1 MAEYVLDTAAPAAL
15 NLGAS
20 GVEEILQNVRVI
32 LSTPRGSVPLDRTF
46 GIRIELLDLPLPEA
60 MAVYTGEA
68 SAAVRRWEPRAR
80 IASVDF
86 RRDEAGA
93 VDGRLIPRVHL
104 QILGG
109 DA

>member
-1 MAEYVLDTAAPAAL
+1 MAEYVLDTSAAPVL

-46 GIRIELLDLPLPEA
+46 GIRAAILDLPLPEA

-68 SAAVRRWEPRAR
+68 SAAVQLWEPRAR
-80 IASVDF
+80 ITAVDF
-86 RRDEAGA
+86 KRDEDGA
-93 VDGRLIPRVHL
+93 MDGRLNPIVTL
-104 QILGG
+104 QIIGG
-109 DA
+109 DS